1 MPAIRIV
8 VADRSEAIF
17 FDAKTRRS
25 RPVEVGRITDP
36 EARQPERELRSDRP
50 GRSFESVGSA
60 RHAIEFHSARRA
72 VAEQKFARRI
82 ARRLDA
88 AARRGEF
95 GSVVLVAGPRFLGT
109 LRRALSAQTR
119 ALVKSEEKK
128 NLISLPD
135 EDRIAA
141 LRRLV

>member
-50 GRSFESVGSA
+50 GRSFESVGNA
-60 RHAIEFHSARRA
+60 RHAMEFHSARRA

-109 LRRALSAQTR
+109 LRRALSTQTR